1 MNETNDIIWE
11 DAFPGFD
18 DDDFAEETETDGN
31 QTEEEETAA
40 EETEETTE
48 DAQTEEP
55 AAEEQVE
62 QTPAAEEKQENQ
74 EAADDPDA
82 GLPEK
87 ISVKYMKGEME
98 IAKKDIRATLQKGVD
113 YDRVQ
118 NQRDAAVQQLQ
129 EQAKWRQENENTI
142 TLLQNVAK
150 QAGTSVEAIVRQ
162 LRINA
167 HRGTGAT
174 EAEALARVEKEDAE
188 AKLTLMQNRATTEQR
203 MEQQRQERARV
214 EFWEFTERF
223 PGVRLEYVP
232 QSVFQRAT
240 EGKMSLANAYL
251 NHLYEQQKAENQ
263 RLQQSLDAR
272 AQNEKNKERSLGSVK
287 SSGSKKVKDDFLA
300 GFYDE

>member
-1 MNETNDIIWE
+1 MNETNDL
-11 DAFPGFD
+11 FMD
-18 DDDFAEETETDGN
+18 DDFLVLDEADFAEETETDGN

-40 EETEETTE
+40 EDSEVSTE
-48 DAQTEEP
+48 DVQTEEP
-55 AAEEQVE
+55 AEEQGKE
-62 QTPAAEEKQENQ
+62 TPAAEEKQESA
-74 EAADDPDA
+74 EDPDA

-118 NQRDAAVQQLQ
+118 NQRDAAVKQLQ
-129 EQAKWRQENENTI
+129 EHAQWRQENENTI

-174 EAEALARVEKEDAE
+174 EAEALAKVEKEDAE
-188 AKLTLMQNRATTEQR
+188 AKLTMMQNHTTAQKR
-203 MEQQRQERARV
+203 LQEEENKRV
-214 EFWEFTERF
+214 EAEFYEFTRRF
-223 PGVRLEYVP
+223 PGVRIENVP
-232 QSVFQRAT
+232 QSVIERAKNR
-240 EGKMSLANAYL
+240 EMSLANAYL
-251 NHLYEQQKAENQ
+251 THLYEQQKAENQ

-272 AQNEKNKERSLGSVK
+272 AQNEKNKQRSLGSVK
-287 SSGSKKVKDDFLA
+287 SSGNNKVKDDFLL
-300 GFYDE
+300 GFDTE

>member
-1 MNETNDIIWE
+1 MNETNDL
-11 DAFPGFD
+11 FMD
-18 DDDFAEETETDGN
+18 DDFLVLDEADFAEETETDGN

-40 EETEETTE
+40 EDSEVSTE
-48 DAQTEEP
+48 DVQTEEP
-55 AAEEQVE
+55 AEEQGE
-62 QTPAAEEKQENQ
+62 ETPAAEEKQESA
-74 EAADDPDA
+74 EDPDA

-87 ISVKYMKGEME
+87 ITIKHLKGEMD
-98 IAKKDIRATLQKGVD
+98 IAKQDIRATLQKGVD

-174 EAEALARVEKEDAE
+174 EAEALAKVEKEDAE
-188 AKLTLMQNRATTEQR
+188 AKLTMMQNHTTAQQKQ
-203 MEQQRQERARV
+203 EQQRQDRARA
-214 EFWEFTERF
+214 EFMEFTQRF
-223 PGVRLEYVP
+223 PGVRIENVP
-232 QSVFQRAT
+232 QSVIQKSANG
-240 EGKMSLANAYL
+240 EMSLANAYL
-251 NHLYEQQKAENQ
+251 THLYEQQKAENQ

-272 AQNEKNKERSLGSVK
+272 AQNEKNKQRSLGSVK
-287 SSGSKKVKDDFLA
+287 SSGNNKVKDDFLL
-300 GFYDE
+300 GFDTE

>member
-1 MNETNDIIWE
+1 MNETNDIILE

-18 DDDFAEETETDGN
+18 DDDFAEETETEGN

-40 EETEETTE
+40 EETEVSTE
-48 DAQTEEP
+48 EVQTEEP

-62 QTPAAEEKQENQ
+62 QTPAAEEAQENQ

-118 NQRDAAVQQLQ
+118 NQRDAAVKQMQ
-129 EQAKWRQENENTI
+129 EHAQWRQENENTI

-174 EAEALARVEKEDAE
+174 EAEALAKVEKEDAE
-188 AKLTLMQNRATTEQR
+188 AKLTMMQNRNTAQQR
-203 MEQQRQERARV
+203 QEEQRQERARA
-214 EFWEFTERF
+214 EFMEFTQRF
-223 PGVRLEYVP
+223 PGVRIEDVP
-232 QSVFQRAT
+232 QSVIQKSANG
-240 EGKMSLANAYL
+240 EMSLANAYL
-251 NHLYEQQKAENQ
+251 THLYDQQKAENQ
-263 RLQQSLDAR
+263 RLQQSLA
-272 AQNEKNKERSLGSVK
+272 AKTQNEKNKQRSLGSVK
-287 SSGSKKVKDDFLA
+287 SSGTNRAKDDFLA
-300 GFYDE
+300 GFDD

>member
-1 MNETNDIIWE
+1 MNETNDL
-11 DAFPGFD
+11 FMD
-18 DDDFAEETETDGN
+18 DDFLVLDEADFAEETETDGN

-40 EETEETTE
+40 EDSEVSTE
-48 DAQTEEP
+48 DVQTEEP
-55 AAEEQVE
+55 AEEQGKE
-62 QTPAAEEKQENQ
+62 TPAAEEKQESA
-74 EAADDPDA
+74 EDPDA

-87 ISVKYMKGEME
+87 ITIKHLKGEMD
-98 IAKKDIRATLQKGVD
+98 IAKQDIRATLQKGVD

-174 EAEALARVEKEDAE
+174 EAEALAKVEKEDAE
-188 AKLTLMQNRATTEQR
+188 AKLTMMQNHTTAQQKQ
-203 MEQQRQERARV
+203 EQQRQDRARA
-214 EFWEFTERF
+214 EFMEFTQRF
-223 PGVRLEYVP
+223 PGVRLENVP
-232 QSVFQRAT
+232 QSVIQKSANG
-240 EGKMSLANAYL
+240 EMSLANAYL
-251 NHLYEQQKAENQ
+251 THLYEQQKAENQ

-272 AQNEKNKERSLGSVK
+272 AQNEKNKQRSLGSVK
-287 SSGSKKVKDDFLA
+287 SSGNNKVKDDFLL
-300 GFYDE
+300 GFDTE

>member
-1 MNETNDIIWE
+1 MNETNDM
-11 DAFPGFD
+11 FMD
-18 DDDFAEETETDGN
+18 DDFLVLDEADFAEETETDGN

-40 EETEETTE
+40 EDSEVSTE
-48 DAQTEEP
+48 DVQTEEP
-55 AAEEQVE
+55 AEEQGKE
-62 QTPAAEEKQENQ
+62 TPAAEEKQESA
-74 EAADDPDA
+74 EDPDA

-87 ISVKYMKGEME
+87 ITIKHLKGEMD
-98 IAKKDIRATLQKGVD
+98 IAKQDIRATLQKGVD

-174 EAEALARVEKEDAE
+174 EAEALAKVEKEDAE
-188 AKLTLMQNRATTEQR
+188 AKLTMMQNHTTAQQKQ
-203 MEQQRQERARV
+203 EQQRQDRARA
-214 EFWEFTERF
+214 EFMEFTQRF
-223 PGVRLEYVP
+223 PGVRIENVP
-232 QSVFQRAT
+232 QSVIQKSANG
-240 EGKMSLANAYL
+240 EMSLANAYL
-251 NHLYEQQKAENQ
+251 THLYEQQKAENQ

-272 AQNEKNKERSLGSVK
+272 AQNEKNKQRSLGSVK
-287 SSGSKKVKDDFLA
+287 SSGNNKVKDDFLL
-300 GFYDE
+300 GFDTE

>member
-1 MNETNDIIWE
+1 MSETNDI
-11 DAFPGFD
+11 FVD
-18 DDDFAEETETDGN
+18 DDFIALDEADFAEETETDGN

-40 EETEETTE
+40 EEAEEGAE
-48 DAQTEEP
+48 NDQTEEP
-55 AAEEQVE
+55 AEEQGE
-62 QTPAAEEKQENQ
+62 ENPAAEEAQ
-74 EAADDPDA
+74 AAAEDPDA

-98 IAKKDIRATLQKGVD
+98 IAKQDIRATLQKGVD

-167 HRGTGAT
+167 HRGNGAT
-174 EAEALARVEKEDAE
+174 EAEALAKVEKEDAE
-188 AKLTLMQNRATTEQR
+188 AKLTMLQNRAT
-203 MEQQRQERARV
+203 EQQKLEQQQQDRARA
-214 EFWEFTERF
+214 EFMEFTRRF
-223 PGVRLEYVP
+223 PGVRIENVP
-232 QSVFQRAT
+232 HPVIQKSKNG
-240 EGKMSLANAYL
+240 EMSLANAYL
-251 NHLYEQQKAENQ
+251 THLYEQQKAENQ

-272 AQNEKNKERSLGSVK
+272 AQNEKNKQRSLGSVK
-287 SSGSKKVKDDFLA
+287 SSGTNRAKDDFLA
-300 GFYDE
+300 GFDSE

>member
-1 MNETNDIIWE
+1 MNETNDL
-11 DAFPGFD
+11 FMD
-18 DDDFAEETETDGN
+18 DDFLVLDEADFAEETETDGN

-40 EETEETTE
+40 EDSEVSTEGV
-48 DAQTEEP
+48 QTEEP
-55 AAEEQVE
+55 AEEQGE
-62 QTPAAEEKQENQ
+62 ETPAAEEKLESA
-74 EAADDPDA
+74 EDPDA

-87 ISVKYMKGEME
+87 ITIKHLKGEMD
-98 IAKKDIRATLQKGVD
+98 IAKQDIRATLQKGVD

-174 EAEALARVEKEDAE
+174 EAEALAKVEKEDAE
-188 AKLTLMQNRATTEQR
+188 AKLTMMQNHTTAQQKQ
-203 MEQQRQERARV
+203 EQQRQDRARA
-214 EFWEFTERF
+214 EFMEFTQRF
-223 PGVRLEYVP
+223 PGVRIENVP
-232 QSVFQRAT
+232 QSVIQKSANG
-240 EGKMSLANAYL
+240 EMSLANAYL
-251 NHLYEQQKAENQ
+251 THLYEQQKAENQ

-272 AQNEKNKERSLGSVK
+272 AQNEKNKQRSLGSVK
-287 SSGSKKVKDDFLA
+287 SSGNNKVKDDFLL
-300 GFYDE
+300 GFDTE